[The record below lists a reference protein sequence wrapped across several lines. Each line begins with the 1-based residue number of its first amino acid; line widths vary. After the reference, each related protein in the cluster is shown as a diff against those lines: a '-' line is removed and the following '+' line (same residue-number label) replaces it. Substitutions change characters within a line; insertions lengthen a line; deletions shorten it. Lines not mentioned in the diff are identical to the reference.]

1 MGEGREELRGGGC
14 GCERRGDR
22 SRHQVVPAGG
32 KKGTG
37 KKNQS
42 GGGGWRGVEKQRSE
56 NKNKTKP
63 KKRRG
68 KTNKRGPIRRGGS
81 GGWGWGADPSV
92 SPLAGRA
99 VGSSPSGVEW
109 GGRRG
114 AGMNGER
121 KGGGEGGINK

>member
-1 MGEGREELRGGGC
+1 MSG
-14 GCERRGDR
+14 
-22 SRHQVVPAGG
+22 A
-32 KKGTG
+32 GTG
-37 KKNQS
+37 RDIRSCPPEERKAREKKIKA

-121 KGGGEGGINK
+121 KGGGGGGRNK